1 MTKTLLAISILLLS
15 FVSFAATTQKDPPPG
30 GIKLL
35 PGYQHKT
42 LQGID
47 TWVGKIWKEGG
58 LEIKYDIGFLAG
70 DYADP
75 KNSGQFVWYKEQLIG
90 GRRVHCALYK
100 SNSLVVSFPDSS
112 ANFMAQVNS
121 QEDIADVLMMVL
133 TYRPAARRR

>member
-1 MTKTLLAISILLLS
+1 MIKAFLAISILLLS
-15 FVSFAATTQKDPPPG
+15 SVSFTTITQKDLPPG

-42 LQGID
+42 LQGFD

-75 KNSGQFVWYKEQLIG
+75 KHRENFLWYKEQLIE

-112 ANFMAQVNS
+112 ANFTAKVNS
-121 QEDIADVLMMVL
+121 QEDIAEMLLMIL
-133 TYRPAARRR
+133 TYRPVARRR